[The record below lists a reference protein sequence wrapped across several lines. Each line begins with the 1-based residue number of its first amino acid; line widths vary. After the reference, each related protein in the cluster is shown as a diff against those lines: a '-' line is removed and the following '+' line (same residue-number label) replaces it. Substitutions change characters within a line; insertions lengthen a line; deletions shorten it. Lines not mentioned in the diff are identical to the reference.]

1 MKSFENDQKE
11 GFYPSADS
19 VHDAA
24 SAYFRD
30 DLDGFHMSASRSCC
44 ALPASM
50 RGCAAG
56 YTGRCRTSGGGAPSA
71 GIADRNRIHTPG
83 FEVDIKSSVSEFA
96 VTEHL
101 PEQLQNGGRHPLVD
115 EQVLITQ
122 RFCER
127 TARRLARFFAFGQVR
142 LDFAGQ
148 RETLLLFP
156 PIRTCP
162 KLPLLPESIRY
173 NSVFF
178 GIVPAIS
185 LRDALLSTQE
195 IRILF

>member
-1 MKSFENDQKE
+1 M
-11 GFYPSADS
+11 
-19 VHDAA
+19 
-24 SAYFRD
+24 
-30 DLDGFHMSASRSCC
+30 LRSPCLNARVC
-44 ALPASM
+44 GWLYGGGS
-50 RGCAAG
+50 
-56 YTGRCRTSGGGAPSA
+56 RCRTSGGGAPSA
-71 GIADRNRIHTPG
+71 DIADRNRIHTPG
-83 FEVDIKSSVSEFA
+83 FEVDIKSSVSKFA

-101 PEQLQNGGRHPLVD
+101 PEQLQNGSRHPLID
-115 EQVLITQ
+115 KQILLTQ

-127 TARRLARFFAFGQVR
+127 TARRIPDFFAFGQVR
-142 LDFAGQ
+142 LDFAEQ
-148 RETLLLFP
+148 RETLLLFS